1 VKRLLILPRAELD
14 LDELAEYIARDN
26 LDAALGLYT
35 AADLAF
41 QRLVEMP
48 DIGAKREYLNPRLAH
63 LRMWPLPHY
72 PNVLVFYEA
81 LNDVLRIVR
90 VFHGSRDIAGLFS
103 E

>member
-1 VKRLLILPRAELD
+1 VKRLLILPRAEQD
-14 LDELAEYIARDN
+14 LNELAEYIARDN

-41 QRLVEMP
+41 RRLVEMP

-72 PNVLVFYEA
+72 PNVLVFYETQ
-81 LNDVLRIVR
+81 NDDIRIVR
-90 VFHGSRDIAGLFS
+90 ILHASRDIAGLFS